1 MSKILKTIRVAGAAV
16 LAAAVAF
23 MLFASWSVQ
32 SHPVPQRKIGRLHAG
47 MPSAEVRATLGKPD
61 GTHSKTNG
69 DFSWTYGSRWQWYCF
84 TVKFSAAGRVVG
96 FYEDD

>member
-1 MSKILKTIRVAGAAV
+1 MSKIQKTI
-16 LAAAVAF
+16 LAAIASVVAAALAF
-23 MLFASWSVQ
+23 VLFASWSVN

-47 MPSAEVRATLGKPD
+47 MPSAEVRATLGEPD
-61 GTHSKTNG
+61 RTHSKTNG
-69 DFSWTYGSRWQWYCF
+69 DFSWTYGSQWQWYRF